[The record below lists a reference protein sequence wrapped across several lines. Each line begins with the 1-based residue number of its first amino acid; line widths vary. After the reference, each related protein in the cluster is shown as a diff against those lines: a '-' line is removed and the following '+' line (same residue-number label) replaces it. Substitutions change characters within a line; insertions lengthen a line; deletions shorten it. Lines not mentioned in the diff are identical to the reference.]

1 MGELGKENS
10 VCSGV
15 QSCLVKENTLE
26 FDLATLIGFIR
37 AARRMVCL
45 PGSSSNNSQKSVGV
59 KLEMRRKVP

>member
-1 MGELGKENS
+1 M
-10 VCSGV
+10 
-15 QSCLVKENTLE
+15 VKENTLE